1 MSKSLFS
8 MGTICLFRI
17 EAKRFD
23 ISLEAGNTKQ
33 VKITESGKQHVCSVY
48 LSKEGVWWL
57 SKCVEEHV
65 TREGEPSF
73 LHTYRENDQGFA
85 ISRNGNNYGRFVE
98 LMVYGKGALK
108 GRFIIPEGQKQSGCR
123 VSFLFWNHAR

>member
-1 MSKSLFS
+1 
-8 MGTICLFRI
+8 
-17 EAKRFD
+17 
-23 ISLEAGNTKQ
+23 
-33 VKITESGKQHVCSVY
+33 VCSVY

-73 LHTYRENDQGFA
+73 LRTYRENDQGFA

-98 LMVYGKGALK
+98 LMVYGKGGLK
-108 GRFIIPEGQKQSGCR
+108 GRFVIPKGQKQSGCR